1 METSFF
7 ETKTRIDSFILS
19 ISCFETRTRFH
30 FFNLVFRDEI
40 ETKTIISHGRAR
52 KNQADSHD
60 NSCEREFSL
69 NSEHKEGQVH
79 KLKSLWINRSNNNL
93 FSFCCKSL
101 ELNDLEI
108 IGESICLRS
117 LEIIAEDRFET
128 FLGSFSEELHVYIP
142 INFCFRILHSIQ
154 YSL

>member
-52 KNQADSHD
+52 KNHSDSHD
-60 NSCEREFSL
+60 NSWDREFSL
-69 NSEHKEGQVH
+69 NSENKEGQVH

-128 FLGSFSEELHVYIP
+128 FLGSF
-142 INFCFRILHSIQ
+142 
-154 YSL
+154 